1 MLFRSLLQTAIRQG
15 AVRLIDA
22 SNRTF
27 LIGDGQAPVCTLRL
41 KRRHLD
47 WSIALNPS
55 IRLAEAYMDGLIII
69 EDGTLYDFLDLLVR
83 NSAKVG
89 LDEHWLTLGTGV
101 LLRLA
106 RRIKRY
112 NPIHLARRNVAH
124 HYDLSEELYGLFLD
138 DDMQYSCAY
147 FREPG
152 MSLERGADR
161 EEAPCSPPSC
171 YRPAR
176 AQGAGHRLRL
186 GRPWAL
192 SRRGGGLRRDRCDAV
207 RGAAPRQSGPG
218 AGRRAG
224 RTVRFD
230 LRDYRE
236 IQGSFDRIVS
246 VGMFEHVG
254 KGNYPEF
261 FDKIRDLLAETASAC
276 CIRSAGPDGPG
287 PTNPFMRKYIFPG
300 GYVPCLS
307 EVLPVVERRGLLV
320 TDIEILRLHY
330 AETLRHWRQRFQ
342 ANRERIRELYD
353 ERFCRMWEIYL
364 AGAEAELHPPE
375 YGGVPDPAHQASGCR
390 AAYPGLHGAVTSGD
404 SFGGQ
409 GRLAPSGPAGF
420 MSRLY

>member
-55 IRLAEAYMDGLIII
+55 IGLAEAYMDGLITI
-69 EDGTLYDFLDLLVR
+69 EDGTLYDFLDLLAR

-112 NPIHLARRNVAH
+112 NPIHRARRNVAH
-124 HYDLSEELYGLFLD
+124 HYDLSEELYRLFLD

-152 MSLERGADR
+152 MSLERAQIEKKRLLTAKLHIDR
-161 EEAPCSPPSC
+161 PGLKVLDIGSGWGGLGLHLAGEAGCDVTGVTLSVEQHRVSQD
-171 YRPAR
+171 RAR
-176 AQGAGHRLRL
+176 AAGLDKHI
-186 GRPWAL
+186 G
-192 SRRGGGLRRDRCDAV
+192 
-207 RGAAPRQSGPG
+207 
-218 AGRRAG
+218 
-224 RTVRFD
+224 FD

-246 VGMFEHVG
+246 VGMFEHVRACRQG
-254 KGNYPEF
+254 K
-261 FDKIRDLLAETASAC
+261 
-276 CIRSAGPDGPG
+276 
-287 PTNPFMRKYIFPG
+287 
-300 GYVPCLS
+300 LS
-307 EVLPVVERRGLLV
+307 GVLQQDTR
-320 TDIEILRLHY
+320 
-330 AETLRHWRQRFQ
+330 
-342 ANRERIRELYD
+342 
-353 ERFCRMWEIYL
+353 
-364 AGAEAELHPPE
+364 
-375 YGGVPDPAHQASGCR
+375 
-390 AAYPGLHGAVTSGD
+390 
-404 SFGGQ
+404 
-409 GRLAPSGPAGF
+409 PAGG
-420 MSRLY
+420 

>member
-1 MLFRSLLQTAIRQG
+1 MLFRSLLQTAIREG

-55 IRLAEAYMDGLIII
+55 IRLAEAYMDGLITI

-112 NPIHLARRNVAH
+112 NPIHRARRNVAH
-124 HYDLSEELYGLFLD
+124 HYDLSEELYRLFLD

-152 MSLERGADR
+152 MSLERAQIEKKRLLTAKLHIDR
-161 EEAPCSPPSC
+161 PGLKVLDIGSGWGGLGLHLAGEAGCDVTGVTLSVEQHRVSQD
-171 YRPAR
+171 RAR
-176 AQGAGHRLRL
+176 AAGLDGHI
-186 GRPWAL
+186 
-192 SRRGGGLRRDRCDAV
+192 S
-207 RGAAPRQSGPG
+207 
-218 AGRRAG
+218 
-224 RTVRFD
+224 FD

-236 IQGSFDRIVS
+236 TQRSFDRIAS

-261 FDKIRDLLAETASAC
+261 FNKIRDLLADDGVCVLHT
-276 CIRSAGPDGPG
+276 IGRSNEPG
-287 PTNPFMRKYIFPG
+287 PVNPFIRRYIFPG
-300 GYVPCLS
+300 CDVSCLS
-307 EVLPVVERRGLLV
+307 EVLPVVERTGLLV
-320 TDIEILRLHY
+320 TDIEVLRLHY

-342 ANRERIRELYD
+342 ANRARIRELYD

-364 AGAEAELHPPE
+364 AGTELSFIHQNMVVFQIQLTKRPDAVPLTRDYMALPPV
-375 YGGVPDPAHQASGCR
+375 GKALADR
-390 AAYPGLHGAVTSGD
+390 AA
-404 SFGGQ
+404 
-409 GRLAPSGPAGF
+409 
-420 MSRLY
+420 

>member
-55 IRLAEAYMDGLIII
+55 IRLAEAYMDGLITI

-112 NPIHLARRNVAH
+112 NPIHRARRNVAH
-124 HYDLSEELYGLFLD
+124 HYDLPEELYRLFLD

-152 MSLERGADR
+152 MSLERAQIEKKRLLTAKLHIDQPGLKVLDIGSGWGGLGLHLAGEAGCDVTGVTLSVEQHRVSQDR
-161 EEAPCSPPSC
+161 
-171 YRPAR
+171 AR
-176 AQGAGHRLRL
+176 AAGLDKHI
-186 GRPWAL
+186 
-192 SRRGGGLRRDRCDAV
+192 S
-207 RGAAPRQSGPG
+207 
-218 AGRRAG
+218 
-224 RTVRFD
+224 FD
-230 LRDYRE
+230 LHDYRE
-236 IQGSFDRIVS
+236 TQGSFDRIVS

-261 FDKIRDLLAETASAC
+261 FNKIRDLLADDGVCVLHT
-276 CIRSAGPDGPG
+276 IGRSNEPG
-287 PTNPFMRKYIFPG
+287 PVNPFIRRYIFPG
-300 GYVPCLS
+300 CDVPCLS
-307 EVLPVVERRGLLV
+307 EVLPVVERTGLLV
-320 TDIEILRLHY
+320 TDIEVLRLHY

-342 ANRERIRELYD
+342 ANRARIRELYD

-364 AGAEAELHPPE
+364 AGTELSFIHQDMVVFQIQLTKRPDAVPLTRDYMALPPV
-375 YGGVPDPAHQASGCR
+375 GTALADR
-390 AAYPGLHGAVTSGD
+390 AA
-404 SFGGQ
+404 
-409 GRLAPSGPAGF
+409 
-420 MSRLY
+420 